1 MKWMNGRVQG
11 LAGMVIVTA
20 FIVTAAVVASHA
32 EEADLQAK
40 AREMDFDAIT
50 ASIKSFQD
58 AFNRHDAKSL
68 AAHFSESGEYV
79 NDAGIVFQSQSVIEK
94 EFAAQFKVIPK
105 SKIQLDVVDLRFV
118 GNGLAI
124 EEGTA
129 TVLPAEDAPAI
140 ISRYIV
146 IHTREGKSWKMAS
159 ARDLDSRPLSAHD
172 HLMQLSWLVGEW
184 IDESDR
190 ALGQTSF
197 AWSENGN
204 FLVSN
209 FTITTRDG
217 NEISGSQRI
226 GWDPQKEQIR
236 SWVFDSEGG
245 FAEGFWTLIDGVW
258 VVRLSGVR
266 PDGDNG
272 SATLS
277 YTRDGED
284 RFEYHSSNR
293 IVGDELTPPV
303 SLTVVRRPPAP
314 TAK

>member
-1 MKWMNGRVQG
+1 MKRMNGRVQG
-11 LAGMVIVTA
+11 MAGMLIVTA
-20 FIVTAAVVASHA
+20 GIVTAAIVASHA
-32 EEADLQAK
+32 EDADSPAT
-40 AREMDFDAIT
+40 AREKDFDAIT

-68 AAHFSESGEYV
+68 VAHFSDSGEYV
-79 NDAGIVFQSQSVIEK
+79 NDAGIVFQGPSVIEK
-94 EFAAQFKVIPK
+94 EFAAQFKVIPN

-129 TVLPAEDAPAI
+129 TVLPDEDAPAI

-146 IHTREGKSWKMAS
+146 VHTRQGESWKMVS

-172 HLMQLSWLVGEW
+172 HLMQLGWLVGNW
-184 IDESDR
+184 VDESDQ

-197 AWSENGN
+197 TWSENGN
-204 FLVSN
+204 FLVSS

-217 NEISGSQRI
+217 NEISGTQRI

-266 PDGDNG
+266 PDGSNG
-272 SATLS
+272 SATLH
-277 YTRDGED
+277 YTPVGED
-284 RFEYHSSNR
+284 RFEYRSSNR

-303 SLTVVRRPPAP
+303 SLTVVRRPPVPKAN
-314 TAK
+314 